1 MKHLVKT
8 LRSLLPDNGPYPEV
22 RRAIFPTTSS
32 LKNVFNIILSYT
44 YRSSRLP
51 ISDGFLIKTVHAHRD
66 IPSIVP
72 V

>member
-32 LKNVFNIILSYT
+32 LKNVSNIILSST
-44 YRSSRLP
+44 YRSYRWP
-51 ISDGFLIKTVHAHRD
+51 VSDGFLIRTVHAHCD
-66 IPSIVP
+66 TPSTVP